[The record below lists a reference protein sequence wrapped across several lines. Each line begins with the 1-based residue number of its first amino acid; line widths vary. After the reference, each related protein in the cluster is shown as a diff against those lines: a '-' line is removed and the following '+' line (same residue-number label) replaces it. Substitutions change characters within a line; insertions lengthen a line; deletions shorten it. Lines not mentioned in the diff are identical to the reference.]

1 MNPLVVTWIYILVT
15 ISLLYWFLIG
25 GMILFPNVHPTVIS
39 LIGMLVIYYLSNQ
52 KTLIL
57 LV

>member
-1 MNPLVVTWIYILVT
+1 MNPLVVTWLYILVT
-15 ISLLYWFLIG
+15 ISFLYWFLIG
-25 GMILFPNVHPTVIS
+25 GMIMFPNVHPIVIS
-39 LIGMLVIYYLSNQ
+39 LIGMLAIYYLSNQ